1 MSLIRAIGLVAVLA
15 GLLLVGISGDNHRV
29 PRVRNIVLGAGLML
43 IGAFVAMFARPITAL
58 LD

>member
-1 MSLIRAIGLVAVLA
+1 VLA

-29 PRVRNIVLGAGLML
+29 PRVRNIVIGAGLML